1 MSLFKYSSRFSIRLI
16 LLYFVAI
23 NCYATM
29 YKWVDEEGNTHYS
42 EKPPV
47 GDVEVQTVKP
57 PPKVDTESANEAFEA
72 KQNKSKKAGEGR
84 AKQAEEA
91 VAENERMEIDKR
103 NCESARKALA
113 SVNANPRVYGTD
125 ADGNRY
131 KLGEEARQAK
141 IAAAKEAIAKYCK

>member
-1 MSLFKYSSRFSIRLI
+1 MSLFKYSLRFSIRLI

-57 PPKVDTESANEAFEA
+57 PPKVDTDSALKELEA
-72 KQNKSKKAGEGR
+72 KENKLKEIDNDR
-84 AKQAEEA
+84 AKQAETA
-91 VAENERMEIDKR
+91 AAENKPMEINKR
-103 NCESARKALA
+103 NCETSRRNLA
-113 SVNANPRVYGTD
+113 SVNANPRVYSTD

-131 KLGEEARQAK
+131 KIGEDERQAK

>member
-1 MSLFKYSSRFSIRLI
+1 MSLFKYSLRFSIRLI

-57 PPKVDTESANEAFEA
+57 PPKVDTESANKALEG
-72 KQNKSKKAGEGR
+72 KQNKLKEIDNDR
-84 AKQAEEA
+84 AKQAEA
-91 VAENERMEIDKR
+91 VAAENERMGIDKK
-103 NCESARKALA
+103 NCETARKNLA

-125 ADGNRY
+125 ADGTRY
-131 KLGEEARQAK
+131 KLGEDARQAK
-141 IAAAKEAIAKYCK
+141 IAAANEAVAKYCK

>member
-1 MSLFKYSSRFSIRLI
+1 MSLFKYSLRFSIRLI

-57 PPKVDTESANEAFEA
+57 PPKVDTDSALKELEA
-72 KQNKSKKAGEGR
+72 KENKLKEIDNDR
-84 AKQAEEA
+84 AKQAETA
-91 VAENERMEIDKR
+91 AAENERMEIDKK
-103 NCESARKALA
+103 NCETARKNLA

-125 ADGNRY
+125 AGGNRY
-131 KLGEEARQAK
+131 KLGEDARQAK
-141 IAAAKEAIAKYCK
+141 ITAANEAVAKHCK